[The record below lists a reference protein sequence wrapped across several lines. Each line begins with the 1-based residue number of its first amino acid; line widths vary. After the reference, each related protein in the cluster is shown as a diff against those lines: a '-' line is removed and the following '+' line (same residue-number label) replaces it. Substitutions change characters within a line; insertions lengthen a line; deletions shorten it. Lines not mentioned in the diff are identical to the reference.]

1 MLNLRP
7 KAARDDEPD
16 LTPLIDMVFILLI
29 FFILAASFAVRGID
43 LDLPPAHSGQAL
55 SGRVVEIR
63 LLRDGSFL
71 CEGIPVARA
80 DIRAKLQSLVRDF
93 RARPGQLVLKAAPD
107 APVEALVFIVDEVRM
122 QGGEKLLIATSLFAH
137 FALLIAPRP
146 PEPEPSFTTVVQM
159 DMASPAVATSR
170 EKGIGIAAASPRDM
184 DKADAADRKRQAFLR
199 YLDDIDE
206 AVHARRL
213 DGGETGLIGVAE
225 YMFTVRPDGTFTDP
239 VLRASSGS
247 PQLDASARRAIL
259 AASGKV
265 RRPAIIG
272 TEPIPVILHVKYQYG
287 LR

>member
-1 MLNLRP
+1 MTE
-7 KAARDDEPD
+7 KEC
-16 LTPLIDMVFILLI
+16 
-29 FFILAASFAVRGID
+29 LAAGIAV
-43 LDLPPAHSGQAL
+43 
-55 SGRVVEIR
+55 
-63 LLRDGSFL
+63 
-71 CEGIPVARA
+71 
-80 DIRAKLQSLVRDF
+80 
-93 RARPGQLVLKAAPD
+93 
-107 APVEALVFIVDEVRM
+107 
-122 QGGEKLLIATSLFAH
+122 SLFAH

-247 PQLDASARRAIL
+247 PQLDASARRAVL

-287 LR
+287 LRRSRHRPAIQQDRTERAGWG

>member
-1 MLNLRP
+1 
-7 KAARDDEPD
+7 
-16 LTPLIDMVFILLI
+16 
-29 FFILAASFAVRGID
+29 
-43 LDLPPAHSGQAL
+43 
-55 SGRVVEIR
+55 
-63 LLRDGSFL
+63 
-71 CEGIPVARA
+71 
-80 DIRAKLQSLVRDF
+80 
-93 RARPGQLVLKAAPD
+93 
-107 APVEALVFIVDEVRM
+107 
-122 QGGEKLLIATSLFAH
+122 
-137 FALLIAPRP
+137 
-146 PEPEPSFTTVVQM
+146 
-159 DMASPAVATSR
+159 
-170 EKGIGIAAASPRDM
+170 M

-247 PQLDASARRAIL
+247 PQLDASARRAVL

>member
-1 MLNLRP
+1 M
-7 KAARDDEPD
+7 
-16 LTPLIDMVFILLI
+16 
-29 FFILAASFAVRGID
+29 
-43 LDLPPAHSGQAL
+43 
-55 SGRVVEIR
+55 
-63 LLRDGSFL
+63 
-71 CEGIPVARA
+71 ARA
-80 DIRAKLQSLVRDF
+80 DIRAKQSLVRDF
-93 RARPGQLVLKAAPD
+93 RRAGQLVLKGARRAGGGAGLHCGRGADAGRKSCSSPRPSPIAGAPMTEKECLAA
-107 APVEALVFIVDEVRM
+107 
-122 QGGEKLLIATSLFAH
+122 GIAVSLFAH

-247 PQLDASARRAIL
+247 PELDASARRAVL

>member
-1 MLNLRP
+1 MTE
-7 KAARDDEPD
+7 KEG
-16 LTPLIDMVFILLI
+16 
-29 FFILAASFAVRGID
+29 LAAGIAV
-43 LDLPPAHSGQAL
+43 
-55 SGRVVEIR
+55 
-63 LLRDGSFL
+63 
-71 CEGIPVARA
+71 
-80 DIRAKLQSLVRDF
+80 
-93 RARPGQLVLKAAPD
+93 
-107 APVEALVFIVDEVRM
+107 
-122 QGGEKLLIATSLFAH
+122 SLFAH

-184 DKADAADRKRQAFLR
+184 DKADAADRKRQA
-199 YLDDIDE
+199 
-206 AVHARRL
+206 
-213 DGGETGLIGVAE
+213 
-225 YMFTVRPDGTFTDP
+225 VRPDGTFTDP

-247 PQLDASARRAIL
+247 PQLDASARRAVL

>member
-1 MLNLRP
+1 MTE
-7 KAARDDEPD
+7 KEC
-16 LTPLIDMVFILLI
+16 
-29 FFILAASFAVRGID
+29 LAAGIAV
-43 LDLPPAHSGQAL
+43 
-55 SGRVVEIR
+55 
-63 LLRDGSFL
+63 
-71 CEGIPVARA
+71 
-80 DIRAKLQSLVRDF
+80 
-93 RARPGQLVLKAAPD
+93 
-107 APVEALVFIVDEVRM
+107 
-122 QGGEKLLIATSLFAH
+122 SLFAH

-184 DKADAADRKRQAFLR
+184 ADAADRKRQAFLR

-247 PQLDASARRAIL
+247 PQLDASARRAVL

>member
-1 MLNLRP
+1 MTE
-7 KAARDDEPD
+7 KEC
-16 LTPLIDMVFILLI
+16 
-29 FFILAASFAVRGID
+29 LAAGIAV
-43 LDLPPAHSGQAL
+43 
-55 SGRVVEIR
+55 
-63 LLRDGSFL
+63 
-71 CEGIPVARA
+71 
-80 DIRAKLQSLVRDF
+80 
-93 RARPGQLVLKAAPD
+93 
-107 APVEALVFIVDEVRM
+107 
-122 QGGEKLLIATSLFAH
+122 SLFAH

-170 EKGIGIAAASPRDM
+170 

-247 PQLDASARRAIL
+247 PQLDASARRAVL

>member
-1 MLNLRP
+1 MTE
-7 KAARDDEPD
+7 KEC
-16 LTPLIDMVFILLI
+16 
-29 FFILAASFAVRGID
+29 LAAGIAV
-43 LDLPPAHSGQAL
+43 
-55 SGRVVEIR
+55 
-63 LLRDGSFL
+63 
-71 CEGIPVARA
+71 
-80 DIRAKLQSLVRDF
+80 
-93 RARPGQLVLKAAPD
+93 
-107 APVEALVFIVDEVRM
+107 
-122 QGGEKLLIATSLFAH
+122 SLFAH

-146 PEPEPSFTTVVQM
+146 PEPEPSFTT
-159 DMASPAVATSR
+159 PAVATSR

-247 PQLDASARRAIL
+247 PQLDASARRAVL

>member
-1 MLNLRP
+1 MTE
-7 KAARDDEPD
+7 KEC
-16 LTPLIDMVFILLI
+16 
-29 FFILAASFAVRGID
+29 LAAGIAV
-43 LDLPPAHSGQAL
+43 
-55 SGRVVEIR
+55 
-63 LLRDGSFL
+63 
-71 CEGIPVARA
+71 
-80 DIRAKLQSLVRDF
+80 
-93 RARPGQLVLKAAPD
+93 
-107 APVEALVFIVDEVRM
+107 
-122 QGGEKLLIATSLFAH
+122 SLFAH
-137 FALLIAPRP
+137 FALLIARGRP
-146 PEPEPSFTTVVQM
+146 SQAIHHRCQM

-213 DGGETGLIGVAE
+213 DGGETGLVGVAE

-247 PQLDASARRAIL
+247 PQLDASARRAVL

>member
-107 APVEALVFIVDEVRM
+107 APVEALVFIVDEVLAA
-122 QGGEKLLIATSLFAH
+122 GIAVSLFAH

-247 PQLDASARRAIL
+247 PELDASARRAVL

>member
-1 MLNLRP
+1 MTE
-7 KAARDDEPD
+7 KEC
-16 LTPLIDMVFILLI
+16 
-29 FFILAASFAVRGID
+29 LAAGIAV
-43 LDLPPAHSGQAL
+43 
-55 SGRVVEIR
+55 
-63 LLRDGSFL
+63 
-71 CEGIPVARA
+71 
-80 DIRAKLQSLVRDF
+80 
-93 RARPGQLVLKAAPD
+93 
-107 APVEALVFIVDEVRM
+107 
-122 QGGEKLLIATSLFAH
+122 SLFAH

-225 YMFTVRPDGTFTDP
+225 YMFTDP

-247 PQLDASARRAIL
+247 PELDASARRAVL

>member
-1 MLNLRP
+1 MQAEEGFVVIVIFERWRP
-7 KAARDDEPD
+7 ALQPANPYGLGRK
-16 LTPLIDMVFILLI
+16 LL
-29 FFILAASFAVRGID
+29 LAGIG
-43 LDLPPAHSGQAL
+43 LDS
-55 SGRVVEIR
+55 R
-63 LLRDGSFL
+63 
-71 CEGIPVARA
+71 
-80 DIRAKLQSLVRDF
+80 
-93 RARPGQLVLKAAPD
+93 AAPD
-107 APVEALVFIVDEVRM
+107 
-122 QGGEKLLIATSLFAH
+122 
-137 FALLIAPRP
+137 
-146 PEPEPSFTTVVQM
+146 VQ
-159 DMASPAVATSR
+159 AR
-170 EKGIGIAAASPRDM
+170 KH
-184 DKADAADRKRQAFLR
+184 ADRKRQAFLR

-247 PQLDASARRAIL
+247 PQLDASARRAVL

>member
-1 MLNLRP
+1 MTE
-7 KAARDDEPD
+7 KEC
-16 LTPLIDMVFILLI
+16 
-29 FFILAASFAVRGID
+29 LAAGIAV
-43 LDLPPAHSGQAL
+43 
-55 SGRVVEIR
+55 
-63 LLRDGSFL
+63 
-71 CEGIPVARA
+71 
-80 DIRAKLQSLVRDF
+80 
-93 RARPGQLVLKAAPD
+93 
-107 APVEALVFIVDEVRM
+107 
-122 QGGEKLLIATSLFAH
+122 SLFAH

-146 PEPEPSFTTVVQM
+146 PEPEPSFT
-159 DMASPAVATSR
+159 PAVATSR

-247 PQLDASARRAIL
+247 PQLDASARRAVL

>member
-1 MLNLRP
+1 MTE
-7 KAARDDEPD
+7 KEC
-16 LTPLIDMVFILLI
+16 
-29 FFILAASFAVRGID
+29 LAAGIAV
-43 LDLPPAHSGQAL
+43 
-55 SGRVVEIR
+55 
-63 LLRDGSFL
+63 
-71 CEGIPVARA
+71 
-80 DIRAKLQSLVRDF
+80 
-93 RARPGQLVLKAAPD
+93 
-107 APVEALVFIVDEVRM
+107 
-122 QGGEKLLIATSLFAH
+122 SLFAH

-170 EKGIGIAAASPRDM
+170 EKGIGIASQAQDAPYREGDIDLT
-184 DKADAADRKRQAFLR
+184 DKKVVEAADRKRQAFLR

-247 PQLDASARRAIL
+247 PQLDASARRAVL

>member
-1 MLNLRP
+1 MKSSELNQRRQQATP
-7 KAARDDEPD
+7 RGVGVMCNYFVEKAENATLWDIEGNEV
-16 LTPLIDMVFILLI
+16 IDF
-29 FFILAASFAVRGID
+29 AAGIAV
-43 LDLPPAHSGQAL
+43 
-55 SGRVVEIR
+55 
-63 LLRDGSFL
+63 
-71 CEGIPVARA
+71 
-80 DIRAKLQSLVRDF
+80 
-93 RARPGQLVLKAAPD
+93 
-107 APVEALVFIVDEVRM
+107 
-122 QGGEKLLIATSLFAH
+122 SLFAH

-247 PQLDASARRAIL
+247 PQLDASARRAVL

-272 TEPIPVILHVKYQYG
+272 TEPIPVILHIKYQYG

>member
-1 MLNLRP
+1 MTE
-7 KAARDDEPD
+7 KEC
-16 LTPLIDMVFILLI
+16 
-29 FFILAASFAVRGID
+29 LAAGIAV
-43 LDLPPAHSGQAL
+43 
-55 SGRVVEIR
+55 
-63 LLRDGSFL
+63 
-71 CEGIPVARA
+71 
-80 DIRAKLQSLVRDF
+80 
-93 RARPGQLVLKAAPD
+93 
-107 APVEALVFIVDEVRM
+107 
-122 QGGEKLLIATSLFAH
+122 SLFAH

-199 YLDDIDE
+199 YL
-206 AVHARRL
+206 HARRL

-247 PQLDASARRAIL
+247 PQLDASARRAVL

>member
-1 MLNLRP
+1 MTE
-7 KAARDDEPD
+7 KEC
-16 LTPLIDMVFILLI
+16 
-29 FFILAASFAVRGID
+29 LAAGIAV
-43 LDLPPAHSGQAL
+43 
-55 SGRVVEIR
+55 
-63 LLRDGSFL
+63 
-71 CEGIPVARA
+71 
-80 DIRAKLQSLVRDF
+80 
-93 RARPGQLVLKAAPD
+93 
-107 APVEALVFIVDEVRM
+107 
-122 QGGEKLLIATSLFAH
+122 SLFAH

-146 PEPEPSFTTVVQM
+146 PKPEPSFTTVVQM

-247 PQLDASARRAIL
+247 AQPAAKSAAPPSSERNPSPSFCTSNTNTASADRATARQSSRIARRGQGVGLTVQCLFRCVPA
-259 AASGKV
+259 
-265 RRPAIIG
+265 RRQAVPRRGHGRLPRMSRACPALPG
-272 TEPIPVILHVKYQYG
+272 RGFSEHYACNMP
-287 LR
+287 

>member
-1 MLNLRP
+1 MTE
-7 KAARDDEPD
+7 KEC
-16 LTPLIDMVFILLI
+16 
-29 FFILAASFAVRGID
+29 LAAGIAV
-43 LDLPPAHSGQAL
+43 
-55 SGRVVEIR
+55 
-63 LLRDGSFL
+63 
-71 CEGIPVARA
+71 
-80 DIRAKLQSLVRDF
+80 
-93 RARPGQLVLKAAPD
+93 
-107 APVEALVFIVDEVRM
+107 
-122 QGGEKLLIATSLFAH
+122 SLFAH

-199 YLDDIDE
+199 YLDDIDA

-213 DGGETGLIGVAE
+213 AGGEPGLIGVAE

-247 PQLDASARRAIL
+247 PQLDASARRAVL